1 MLPTYKVQRRQT
13 CAWLTLLSQTSSR
26 TSFRLMVADM
36 WPYCTLQEESQMA
49 TSLSYRDIKNKWCKY
64 AYQNNILNNKSNGYI
79 NYIPRI
85 VVDSKWATTW
95 CCMSCCSKNTYVHT
109 VSRQDGWWQSRLLS
123 GGPPNTHKELWL
135 LIPAPTFFFH
145 SWLCTVENLLC
156 GRLWPAKLIL
166 DWVSSVLVSL
176 WSRHQ
181 LLLSQNS
188 IGKY

>member
-1 MLPTYKVQRRQT
+1 MQLNSEHIYRTKNRKCYRHTKYREDKPALDWLFCLKHHREPHSDWWLQICGLIVPCKRNHKWRRA
-13 CAWLTLLSQTSSR
+13 CPIEISR
-26 TSFRLMVADM
+26 TN
-36 WPYCTLQEESQMA
+36 E
-49 TSLSYRDIKNKWCKY
+49 CKY

-145 SWLCTVENLLC
+145 WWLCTVEDLLC
-156 GRLWPAKLIL
+156 GRL
-166 DWVSSVLVSL
+166 
-176 WSRHQ
+176 
-181 LLLSQNS
+181 
-188 IGKY
+188 